1 MTYSSLQ
8 TIGVLCFM
16 VSAGFLAVSV
26 LIFFLWDMRDII
38 GRLSGRAQKKA
49 LENMRSAGTFGKT
62 GTNIVDM
69 SVLEK
74 KSGTLPT
81 GSGRT
86 GRRTGKTGK
95 SGKTA
100 QPPQPPK
107 PAEAKAPEATPN
119 YFGDPYPNKTPPTP
133 IAPAAP
139 EPQTAV
145 IETLEQTT
153 VIATPAAQVGG
164 ETMDLATYNAMH
176 AQRPQETPLE
186 DTVEPVKM
194 TILDD
199 ILLIHTEHFIEL
211 S

>member
-8 TIGVLCFM
+8 TVAILCFM

-49 LENMRSAGTFGKT
+49 LEQMRSTGAIGKT
-62 GTNIVDM
+62 GSTVVDM

-74 KSGTLPT
+74 KSGPLPT

-86 GRRTGKTGK
+86 GGRRTGKTGR
-95 SGKTA
+95 SGRTV
-100 QPPQPPK
+100 QPPQPA
-107 PAEAKAPEATPN
+107 PAKTPEAAPD
-119 YFGDPYPNKTPPTP
+119 YFGEPYPNKTPPTP
-133 IAPAAP
+133 IVTSMP

-145 IETLEQTT
+145 METLEQTT
-153 VIATPAAQVGG
+153 VITAVPAGG
-164 ETMDLATYNAMH
+164 ETMDLAAYNAMQ
-176 AQRPQETPLE
+176 AQKSREAPPE
-186 DTVEPVKM
+186 DTAEPVKM

-211 S
+211 Q